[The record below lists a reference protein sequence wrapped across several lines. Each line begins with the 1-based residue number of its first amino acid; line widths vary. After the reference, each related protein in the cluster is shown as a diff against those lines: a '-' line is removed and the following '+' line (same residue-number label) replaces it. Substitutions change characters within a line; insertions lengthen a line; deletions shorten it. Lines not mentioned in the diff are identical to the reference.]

1 MLFQPFS
8 AEWRIAENEKQ
19 HTRNTYK
26 YKCQV
31 YSHNL
36 YSFVLLDNLKPT
48 NRVENTI
55 DTPNTYRLSLLV
67 ISSNSEAMMTP
78 VSTYFATSIRKFASF
93 SCLWLTFFVSF
104 LFGSNPL
111 LS

>member
-1 MLFQPFS
+1 MSQYVMLFQPFS

-48 NRVENTI
+48 NN
-55 DTPNTYRLSLLV
+55 RLSLLV

-93 SCLWLTFFVSF
+93 SCLW
-104 LFGSNPL
+104 
-111 LS
+111 